1 MTVIYTMKKSFIL
14 FLFVLSCTKLEK
26 PKSSFRV
33 DLIDKSTRVQD
44 NLFNH
49 VNGIWSKNTKI
60 PDDRVRWG
68 SFDEL
73 REKTSQNLLEIMKK
87 SSIDKNIDPKSD
99 EGKAVLLYN
108 LYTDTLERN
117 KQGVKPIQQYI
128 ESVNK
133 IESINQIEDLLID
146 FYPKGSLA
154 LFYYRVTADSKDSNL
169 NILKM
174 YPGVLGI
181 ERDYYLKKDENSKKI
196 LGEYKKHIERMF
208 NLVGFS
214 ETESLQESSR
224 IIEFEKKI
232 ASIRLDKVSRRDAS
246 KTYNPVQIEELYE
259 YLPLNWK
266 KIFNSAGLEEINS
279 LVLSDLNYFKSINQI
294 LQIESID
301 DIKSYLKWT
310 IIDGSASSL
319 SMEIDRANWEFY
331 GKVLNGSVSQRALE
345 KRAVQVVNSSLGDAL
360 GKVYVSDKFTQEA
373 KDIMIELIDN
383 LKIAYT
389 KRIENLKWMDS
400 ITKINAIN
408 KLRKMKVKVGF
419 PDKWEDYSKL
429 NLIKDENSSNYFE
442 ARINIAEY
450 NFFDNLSDFGKPV
463 DKTQWLL
470 TPQTVNAGYVPIF
483 NEIIFPAAFLQ
494 PPFFDMYADPAVN
507 YGAIG
512 SVIGHEILHGFD
524 DSGADFDE
532 VGNLRNW
539 WTEKDLERFNK
550 LGEKLADQFSEI
562 EVLPGNFINGKFT
575 LGENMG
581 DLGGLRAA
589 YDAYKIYRKNNK
601 TPDSIYGYT
610 PEQLFFISFANNFRT
625 KIREEAQK
633 NYLRIDPHS
642 PGYYRVN
649 QSVRNMDEFHEAFD
663 TNKDDSMFLSKE
675 KRVYIW

>member
-1 MTVIYTMKKSFIL
+1 MKKNCIL
-14 FLFVLSCTKLEK
+14 FLLVLSCTKAEK
-26 PKSSFRV
+26 PRSSFRV
-33 DLIDKSTRVQD
+33 DLIDKNTRVQD

-73 REKTSQNLLEIMKK
+73 REKTSQNLLDIMKK
-87 SSIDKNIDPKSD
+87 SSIDKDIDSKSD

-117 KQGVKPIQQYI
+117 KQGVKPILRYI
-128 ESVNK
+128 ERVNEIK
-133 IESINQIEDLLID
+133 SINQIDDLLID

-154 LFYYRVTADSKDSNL
+154 LFYFRVTADSKDSNL

-196 LGEYKKHIERMF
+196 LEEYKNHIKRMF
-208 NLVGFS
+208 KLVGFS
-214 ETESLQESSR
+214 EIESKEESSK

-246 KTYNPVQIEELYE
+246 KTYNPIQLKELYE
-259 YLPLNWK
+259 YLPLINWK
-266 KIFNSAGLEEINS
+266 KIFNSVGLKNINS
-279 LVLSDLNYFKSINQI
+279 LVLSDLNYFKSINKI
-294 LQIESID
+294 LQTVSID
-301 DIKSYLKWT
+301 YIKSYLKWT

-319 SMEIDRANWEFY
+319 SMDVDRANWEFY

-345 KRAVQVVNSSLGDAL
+345 KRAVQVINSSLGDAL

-373 KDIMIELIDN
+373 KNIMIELIDN

-400 ITKINAIN
+400 VTKINAIN
-408 KLRKMKVKVGF
+408 KLKKMKVKVGF

-429 NLIKDENSSNYFE
+429 LLIKDENNSNYFE

-463 DKTQWLL
+463 DKSQWLL

-539 WTEKDLERFNK
+539 WTDKDLKKFNK
-550 LGEKLADQFSEI
+550 LAGKLADQFSEI
-562 EVLPGNFINGKFT
+562 EVLPGNFINGQFT
-575 LGENMG
+575 LGENIG

-589 YDAYKIYRKNNK
+589 YDAYKIYKKNNK

-610 PEQLFFISFANNFRT
+610 PEQLFFISYANNFRG

-642 PGYYRVN
+642 PGYFRVN
-649 QSVRNMDEFHEAFD
+649 QSVRNMDEFHEAFN
-663 TNKDDSMFLSKE
+663 TTLKDSMFLIKD